1 MEIRTRSYTQYERY
15 QRQVHKYIT
24 QPTEATTLRL
34 KFLRGQDAAI
44 KAQSALNVLPEWSDA
59 PTDTTLEVTMKKLTK
74 YLLSADPHCHP
85 LQPREHCYT
94 VETLCCYDGPDPT
107 NLPSLSKLFILA
119 HNAKIDMLHALNTTY
134 YPESFYKKHHEQ
146 YLSMYRDK
154 LTEPADI
161 SSSYAVFMQG
171 LLDKLNE
178 RPSVPAEDL
187 FEPETTE
194 AHVIQEFLTI
204 IDRSRVLTPIETM
217 EQYKLVAHT
226 RLQTDPGA
234 YLAGMSEEAA
244 LELRKMSITRAI
256 RAHIQTHNLCC
267 VYWAALIHCWDILTD
282 PVKLRIRNQRMKEA
296 TSILN
301 NIINQYT
308 SETTADEYQAIILA
322 KLAKFNLDEDADM
335 KKQQRDAYMR
345 EYHQRPEVK
354 EKQRAYAKERYSKPE
369 IKERYKE
376 YNRNKEKKQRLTTR
390 VLKTSPELQLNRFGQ
405 WDD

>member
-1 MEIRTRSYTQYERY
+1 MYL
-15 QRQVHKYIT
+15 HIT

-34 KFLRGQDAAI
+34 KFLEGQDAAI
-44 KAQSALNVLPEWSDA
+44 RAQSALSTLPAYATLPAS
-59 PTDTTLEVTMKKLTK
+59 PTELLLSNSSLEVTMKKLTK
-74 YLLSADPHCHP
+74 YLLSADPHCYP
-85 LQPREHCYT
+85 MQPREHCYT
-94 VETLCCYDGPDPT
+94 METPCCYDGPDPT

-119 HNAKIDMLHALNTTY
+119 HRSKITLLQALKTTWYTGSYYQEHHAEY
-134 YPESFYKKHHEQ
+134 YA
-146 YLSMYRDK
+146 LYRGKDT
-154 LTEPADI
+154 LPSVSI
-161 SSSYAVFMQG
+161 QSPYAVFMQG

-226 RLQTDPGA
+226 RLRTDPGA
-234 YLAGMSEEAA
+234 YLAGIPEEVA
-244 LELRKMSITRAI
+244 LTQRKMHITGAI
-256 RAHIQTHNLCC
+256 RMHMQTHNLCC

-282 PVKLRIRNQRMKEA
+282 PVRMRTQAQKMKET
-296 TSILN
+296 TSTFR
-301 NIINQYT
+301 NIVKQYT
-308 SETTADEYQAIILA
+308 TETTADEYQALA
-322 KLAKFNLDEDADM
+322 FKEFSNVNLNEVIDAKTRRA
-335 KKQQRDAYMR
+335 AYSR

-354 EKQRAYAKERYSKPE
+354 EKQRAYAKERYSRPE